1 MPAWLGAVSEPF
13 GLILWILVGLGI
25 ANLMVV
31 AALLARSRLS
41 QRHSAALLA
50 AHQTEGEH
58 IRELL
63 GQLTRLEE
71 RLAAELRVVHA
82 TLERTAGESEATGLR
97 TSAELREALAR
108 QLGDARSGIDARLQA
123 EAARTLESLG
133 ALRELNVQ
141 QLANHQTR
149 FEHRQ
154 THALKTLQ
162 QALNAGLNTLQRQIG
177 NYLERSNRHLG
188 ERVDALHRSTD
199 ARLGQ
204 LSEQVEQRLADGFD
218 KTTATFADI
227 VQRLA
232 LIDDAQK
239 KITELSTSV
248 VSLQEILADKSAR
261 GAFGEIQLN
270 ALLANMLPPRGYAI
284 QHQLSNG
291 RIADC
296 ILFLPEPTGNVVVDS
311 KFPLEAYQ
319 RMMLPDLPAGERSVA
334 ERAFKTDIRRHVT
347 DIAERYIVPGETAD
361 GAVMFLPAEAVF
373 AEIQAHHPDLV
384 QLAHDARVWI
394 ASPTTLMAIL
404 NTARAVLKDAA
415 TRAQVDVIQTHLNLL
430 ARDFERFRKRM
441 ENLSRHIKQADRD
454 VDEVHVSA
462 RKIAARFDRI
472 ERVDFDEEN
481 GNAGLSI
488 AEPGEE
494 VSDKL
499 PDGS

>member
-1 MPAWLGAVSEPF
+1 MLGV
-13 GLILWILVGLGI
+13 
-25 ANLMVV
+25 ANLLLVV
-31 AALLARSRLS
+31 LLLVMQRRANENRRTLLETIRTDDERL
-41 QRHSAALLA
+41 RDIV
-50 AHQTEGEH
+50 AH
-58 IRELL
+58 L
-63 GQLTRLEE
+63 GRFEE
-71 RLAAELRVVHA
+71 RLAAELRVVHG
-82 TLERTAGESEATGLR
+82 TLERTAGESEAAGLR

-108 QLGDARSGIDARLQA
+108 QLGDARGAIDARLQSDA
-123 EAARTLESLG
+123 TSTLESLA
-133 ALRELNVQ
+133 ALREMNLQ

-154 THALKTLQ
+154 TQALKTLQ
-162 QALNAGLNTLQRQIG
+162 QALNTGLNTLQRQIG

-188 ERVDALHRSTD
+188 ERVDALHRATD
-199 ARLGQ
+199 SRLARL
-204 LSEQVEQRLADGFD
+204 SDQVEQRLADGFD

-239 KITELSTSV
+239 KITELSNSV
-248 VSLQEILADKSAR
+248 VSLQEVLADKGAR

-291 RIADC
+291 RVADC

-319 RMMLPDLPAGERSVA
+319 RMMLPDLPASERAAA
-334 ERAFKTDIRRHVT
+334 ERTFKADIRRHIT

-384 QLAHDARVWI
+384 QLAHDRRVWI

-415 TRAQVDVIQTHLNLL
+415 TRAQVDVIQTHLGLL

-472 ERVDFDEEN
+472 ERVDLDDDESDE
-481 GNAGLSI
+481 APPSI
-488 AEPGEE
+488 AAPPRDP
-494 VSDKL
+494 S
-499 PDGS
+499 